1 MGASLFTSG
10 ELQLDRL
17 AQLESMMLDMSEL
30 TNTYTRSRSIEEL
43 KAADL
48 TTQFLLKGRNLKSMG
63 VEYVVNILGNLNS
76 VPEDKQSIEQRKS
89 ENPQIYATI
98 FGKNYLTLEEFKDSP
113 DGKSW
118 VNKNPDKDFDA
129 KFGPNFIA
137 LTPAEKPE
145 GETQ

>member
-1 MGASLFTSG
+1 
-10 ELQLDRL
+10 
-17 AQLESMMLDMSEL
+17 
-30 TNTYTRSRSIEEL
+30 
-43 KAADL
+43 
-48 TTQFLLKGRNLKSMG
+48 MG